1 MPTAETPTRPNE
13 QELVER
19 WRAQELERG
28 GFDPEAAA
36 ELARRSDVDLHA
48 AVELLQKG
56 CPPATALA
64 ILR

>member
-1 MPTAETPTRPNE
+1 MPTAESPVVSSE

-28 GFDPEAAA
+28 GYDPEAAA
-36 ELARRSDVDLHA
+36 ELAARLDVDLHA
-48 AVELLQKG
+48 AVELIQKG
-56 CPPATALA
+56 CPPEVALQ

>member
-1 MPTAETPTRPNE
+1 MPAAETPVRSSE
-13 QELVER
+13 QELVET

-28 GFDPEAAA
+28 GYDTDAAA

-48 AVELLQKG
+48 AVELLRKG
-56 CPPATALA
+56 CPPEVALQ

>member
-1 MPTAETPTRPNE
+1 MPTAETTARPNE

-19 WRAQELERG
+19 WRAQELERA

-36 ELARRSDVDLHA
+36 ELSRRSDVDLHA
-48 AVELLQKG
+48 AVELLKKG
-56 CPPATALA
+56 CPPETALS